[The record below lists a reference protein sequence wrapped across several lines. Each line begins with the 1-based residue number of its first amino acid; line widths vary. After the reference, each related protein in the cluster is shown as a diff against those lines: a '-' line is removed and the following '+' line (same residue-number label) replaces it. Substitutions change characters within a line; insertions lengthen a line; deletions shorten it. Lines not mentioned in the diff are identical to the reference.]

1 MIKGISQGGRYIAVT
16 GGSPGSNYVNNY
28 SSAQGVGNMRFNT
41 SNQNMEVWDG
51 NTWMTLQSSYATV
64 QLDEEAIRILD
75 WAKKKM
81 FEEEVL
87 LSLPSDNPAVKI
99 ARQNVNRAK
108 QALKEAEDQLKIT
121 EILSQNEEHAAS

>member
-1 MIKGISQGGRYIAVT
+1 MIKGIMQGGRYITVT
-16 GGSPGSNYVNNY
+16 GGSPGSNYINNY
-28 SSAQGVGNMRFNT
+28 SGAQGIGNMRFNT

-81 FEEEVL
+81 IEEEVL

-99 ARQNVNRAK
+99 ARQNINRAK

>member
-1 MIKGISQGGRYIAVT
+1 MIKGISQVGRYITVT

-81 FEEEVL
+81 IEEEVL

-99 ARQNVNRAK
+99 ARQNINRAK